1 MIGRIEE
8 IVDNSV
14 TIKLDIDINEQ
25 PSLVNLHVVFEDG
38 SGRNVVAE
46 IANVNQTRMIANVVG
61 EISDGRFTPGAS
73 SKPSF
78 KSKVRLIT
86 MDELELLF
94 GKQETEFGYTN
105 FGTSNVYEGYKINVP
120 INEFFNA
127 HFSILGNSGA
137 GKSSLVKALLEQD
150 SEIELSISHTTRAPR
165 QGEVNGREYHFIS
178 VNEFEERKARGE
190 FLESALVHGNY
201 YGTSRVWIEQR
212 MAAGKDVLLEID
224 WQGARQVR
232 SQFEGTVGIFILP
245 PSIDALE
252 ARLHKRG
259 TDSEATITR
268 RLMGAGAEIA
278 HAPEFEFVIINDS
291 FDVALSQLISVVT
304 ASRLNFQNQAAR
316 HREQFIS
323 LGVPV

>member
-1 MIGRIEE
+1 MNIGAKCEKNGYFAGSASISASPLFLNKTRTRYVRSYPFKQIKYASLSDISQFDCCLTGTFYLDASCMSHSAAQKNTTHAGRLFMI
-8 IVDNSV
+8 
-14 TIKLDIDINEQ
+14 TA
-25 PSLVNLHVVFEDG
+25 P
-38 SGRNVVAE
+38 
-46 IANVNQTRMIANVVG
+46 
-61 EISDGRFTPGAS
+61 
-73 SKPSF
+73 
-78 KSKVRLIT
+78 
-86 MDELELLF
+86 
-94 GKQETEFGYTN
+94 
-105 FGTSNVYEGYKINVP
+105 
-120 INEFFNA
+120 
-127 HFSILGNSGA
+127 SGA
-137 GKSSLVKALLEQD
+137 GKSSLVKALLEND
-150 SEIELSISHTTRAPR
+150 PEIELSISHTTRAPR
-165 QGEVNGREYHFIS
+165 PGEVNGREYHFIS

-278 HAPEFEFVIINDS
+278 HAPEFEFVIINGS